1 MIVEVVVEIVETEGE
16 AVDSEGI
23 VETRT
28 EEMIEE
34 EEEEGVQAE
43 HAIIVIDLDIW
54 QGIVLRVTVEE
65 IAEEVVVDSVA
76 EAAAVMAVA
85 AMAVVAIAVAGEAV
99 AEVVTIATVKD
110 TWQETAPRVTEEIE
124 EEDNSPMN

>member
-43 HAIIVIDLDIW
+43 HAIIVIDLAIW

-124 EEDNSPMN
+124 EEDNSLMN

>member
-1 MIVEVVVEIVETEGE
+1 VIVEVVVEIVETEGE

-28 EEMIEE
+28 EEMIE

-124 EEDNSPMN
+124 EEDNSLMN